1 MSTVISTTP
10 RRVLHI
16 HERWIPD
23 LRLGLQNLLLHRLRS
38 LLTMLGMIFGVAA
51 VVSMLS
57 IGAGARQKVMALIEQ
72 MGVRNLIVE
81 AKETTEWQAH
91 QKIRKISPGLTFQ
104 DYRTIRDDVSD
115 IVVSTP
121 RKRLTASKTIPKSQ
135 QDAPSVYGVKPI
147 YKQIAG
153 LQVLD
158 GRFFDQGDENRAAP
172 VCVLGAAAKSSLF
185 GASNPID
192 QYVKVNEQWFRI
204 IGVASP
210 QLSSQTEVAGVP
222 TQDINN
228 IIYVPLNAAILR
240 MEDSYSDV
248 RDEIDGIYLTL
259 RENADMPAAAQV
271 VRAILDS
278 SHHAAGDFSVIVPA
292 ELLAEQRRT
301 ERLFN
306 AVMVAIASISLL
318 VGGIGIMNIMLA
330 SILERTR
337 EIGVRRAVGARQ
349 SDIVRQFVVE
359 AMMISFVGGS
369 LGIVFGFVMSRLIA
383 WLAGWST
390 IVTASSILLAFV
402 VSITVGLVFGIYP
415 AVKAARLDPV
425 EAIRY
430 E

>member
-1 MSTVISTTP
+1 VPAIASSHAQ
-10 RRVLHI
+10 RVLRGY
-16 HERWIPD
+16 ELWIPD
-23 LRLGLQNLLLHRLRS
+23 LRLGLQNLLVHRLRS

-81 AKETTEWQAH
+81 AKDTTEWQAH
-91 QKIRKISPGLTFQ
+91 QKMRKISPGLTFQ
-104 DYRTIRDDVSD
+104 DYRVIRDDVND
-115 IVVSTP
+115 IVASTP
-121 RKRLTASKTIPKSQ
+121 RKRMTPTKTIPKAQ
-135 QDAPSVYGVKPI
+135 EDTPVVYGVDPT
-147 YKQIAG
+147 YVDIAS
-153 LQVLD
+153 LHVLE
-158 GRFFDQGDENRAAP
+158 GKFFDQNDERRGAP

-185 GASNPID
+185 GASDPID
-192 QYVKVNEQWFRI
+192 QYVKVNEQWFRV

-222 TQDINN
+222 PQDLNN
-228 IIYVPLNAAILR
+228 IIYVPLNAAIFRL
-240 MEDSYSDV
+240 EDSYSDV
-248 RDEIDGIYLTL
+248 RDEIDGIYLHL
-259 RENADMPAAAQV
+259 REDADMPAIAQV
-271 VRAILDS
+271 VRAVLDS

-292 ELLAEQRRT
+292 QLLAEQQRT

-306 AVMVAIASISLL
+306 VVMVAIASISLL

-337 EIGVRRAVGARQ
+337 EIGVRRAVGARRA
-349 SDIVRQFVVE
+349 DIVRQFVVE
-359 AMMISFVGGS
+359 ATMISFVGGS
-369 LGIVFGFVMSRLIA
+369 LGIVFGFAMSRLIA

-390 IVTASSILLAFV
+390 IVTASSILLAFL

-415 AVKAARLDPV
+415 AAKAARLDPV

>member
-1 MSTVISTTP
+1 MPAIASSHAQ
-10 RRVLHI
+10 RALRGYEL
-16 HERWIPD
+16 WIPD
-23 LRLGLQNLLLHRLRS
+23 LRLGLQNLLVHRLRS

-91 QKIRKISPGLTFQ
+91 QKMRKISPGLTFQ
-104 DYRTIRDDVSD
+104 DYRVIRDDVND
-115 IVVSTP
+115 IVASTP
-121 RKRLTASKTIPKSQ
+121 RKRMTPTKTIPKAQ
-135 QDAPSVYGVKPI
+135 EDTPVVYGVDPT
-147 YKQIAG
+147 YVDIAS
-153 LQVLD
+153 LHVLE
-158 GRFFDQGDENRAAP
+158 GKFFDQNDERRGAP

-185 GASNPID
+185 GASDPID
-192 QYVKVNEQWFRI
+192 QYVKVNEQWFRV

-222 TQDINN
+222 PQDLNN
-228 IIYVPLNAAILR
+228 IIYVPLNAAIFRL
-240 MEDSYSDV
+240 EDSYSDV
-248 RDEIDGIYLTL
+248 RDEIDGIYLHL
-259 RENADMPAAAQV
+259 REDADMPAIAQV
-271 VRAILDS
+271 VRAVLDS

-292 ELLAEQRRT
+292 QLLAEQQRT

-306 AVMVAIASISLL
+306 VVMVAIASISLL

-337 EIGVRRAVGARQ
+337 EIGVRRAVGARRA
-349 SDIVRQFVVE
+349 DIVRQFVVE
-359 AMMISFVGGS
+359 ATMISFVGGS
-369 LGIVFGFVMSRLIA
+369 LGIVFGFAMSRLIA

-415 AVKAARLDPV
+415 AAKAARLDPV